1 VTPAATGS
9 VASPSAAVPAAADT
23 NAAVAG
29 RVCRRAS
36 DDLGRPVGLLSA
48 RDKLAVLV
56 DGGLGSVPASW
67 REASLSASNE
77 RRAVGRIAPGVA
89 VLGLLLL
96 LLPGRVATSGCVK
109 TGRWRT
115 ACVLAIATGRWSG
128 APTPI
133 RVVLPT
139 AAASLP
145 AVTSAD

>member
-1 VTPAATGS
+1 
-9 VASPSAAVPAAADT
+9 VPAAADT

-36 DDLGRPVGLLSA
+36 DDLGLPVGLLSA

-77 RRAVGRIAPGVA
+77 RRAVDRIAPGVA
-89 VLGLLLL
+89 VLGLLLLL

-115 ACVLAIATGRWSG
+115 ACVLAVATGRWSG

>member
-1 VTPAATGS
+1 M
-9 VASPSAAVPAAADT
+9 PAAADT

-36 DDLGRPVGLLSA
+36 DDLGLPVGLLSA

-77 RRAVGRIAPGVA
+77 RRAVDRIAPGVA
-89 VLGLLLL
+89 VLGLLL

-115 ACVLAIATGRWSG
+115 ACVLAVATGRRWSG